1 MSDRPRRVI
10 FDCGRVLG
18 GTDLSE
24 SDERQLPSPNFKL
37 VAQTLMLNV
46 LAHLFRHRDVN
57 IKVYR
62 LPVLM
67 LVLVHQS
74 IQCASSY

>member
-10 FDCGRVLG
+10 SDCGRVLG

-46 LAHLFRHRDVN
+46 LAHLFRHGDVN
-57 IKVYR
+57 IKVNR

-67 LVLVHQS
+67 LVLVRQS